1 MLLVGSDFACNVI
14 ILPLFFFFNAFF
26 VLSKYKVNLLIS
38 TLALERA
45 VVNLWKDFI
54 IAIIITLLLDALFS
68 QMLLFVLIHIS
79 VDFFLFTFV

>member
-1 MLLVGSDFACNVI
+1 M
-14 ILPLFFFFNAFF
+14 
-26 VLSKYKVNLLIS
+26 IS

-54 IAIIITLLLDALFS
+54 IAFIIMLLLDALSS

-79 VDFFLFTFV
+79 IDFFIYLCIN